1 MYHLQINLLFGAN
14 HTISIYRD
22 LPHTLT
28 VSADPHHARVLIA
41 HVEQRDVFEKIDA
54 HIFHTRKDGFYEL
67 TKHVV
72 MISISLLRSLI
83 SLARIT

>member
-1 MYHLQINLLFGAN
+1 MNLLFGAN

-28 VSADPHHARVLIA
+28 ASADPHHARVLIV

-54 HIFHTRKDGFYEL
+54 HIFHTRKDGSYE
-67 TKHVV
+67 
-72 MISISLLRSLI
+72 
-83 SLARIT
+83 

>member
-1 MYHLQINLLFGAN
+1 MYSVFGAS
-14 HTISIYRD
+14 HKISIYRD

-28 VSADPHHARVLIA
+28 VSADPHHARVLIVR
-41 HVEQRDVFEKIDA
+41 VEQRDVFEKIDV

>member
-1 MYHLQINLLFGAN
+1 MYSVFGAS
-14 HTISIYRD
+14 HKISIYRD

-54 HIFHTRKDGFYEL
+54 HIFYTRKDGSY
-67 TKHVV
+67 KKIVCQ
-72 MISISLLRSLI
+72 
-83 SLARIT
+83 

>member
-1 MYHLQINLLFGAN
+1 MYHLQIIFAAN

-54 HIFHTRKDGFYEL
+54 HIFHTRMDGSY
-67 TKHVV
+67 K
-72 MISISLLRSLI
+72 
-83 SLARIT
+83 